1 MIFLTLSSL
10 ILSDS
15 TEYTMKKILVTLCL
29 AMGVTVAA
37 NAQYENTTIKKG
49 EPAPELA
56 FADPAGKTVKLSEVS
71 KGRVVLI
78 DFWASW
84 CGPCR
89 RANPRLVAMYNDY
102 KDKKFKDAKKGFT
115 VFSVSLDQKK
125 ESWMAAIE
133 KDQLAWPYHVSD
145 LGGWQSKPAE
155 IYGVQ
160 FVPQAFLVANGKVI
174 GKYANA
180 EEAELD
186 LKTLVKEN

>member
-1 MIFLTLSSL
+1 
-10 ILSDS
+10 
-15 TEYTMKKILVTLCL
+15 MKKIFATLCI
-29 AMGVTVAA
+29 AMSIAA
-37 NAQYENTTIKKG
+37 TASAQYENTTIKKG
-49 EPAPELA
+49 EAAPELA
-56 FADPAGKTVKLSEVS
+56 FSNPQGEVMKLSEVS
-71 KGRVVLI
+71 KNRVVLI

-125 ESWMAAIE
+125 EPWVAAIE

-155 IYGVQ
+155 IYGIQ
-160 FVPQAFLVANGKVI
+160 FVPQAFLVSNGKVI
-174 GKYANA
+174 GKYNNA
-180 EEAELD
+180 EEAEAD
-186 LKTLVKEN
+186 LKTMLKGN